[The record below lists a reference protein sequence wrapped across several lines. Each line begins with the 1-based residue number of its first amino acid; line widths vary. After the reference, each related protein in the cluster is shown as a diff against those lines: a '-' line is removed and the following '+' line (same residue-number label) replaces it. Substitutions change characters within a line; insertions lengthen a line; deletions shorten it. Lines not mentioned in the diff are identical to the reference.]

1 MKRVLS
7 LAVLAATFAA
17 GLAGCATDRISDD
30 ERLALYRAHAGAP
43 VRDFQYFNS
52 LNGWTNLGDSAL
64 AVWTKPG
71 TAYLLEFAGAC
82 NDLDYAPAISITNM
96 MGRVSAK
103 FDDVIV
109 LGGTRSIRLP
119 CRIQTIRPL
128 DVKALKVSEQQL
140 REAKVEERT
149 QKQEGEGR

>member
-1 MKRVLS
+1 MKRAL
-7 LAVLAATFAA
+7 VLALLAA
-17 GLAGCATDRISDD
+17 GLAGCASNRISDD

-43 VRDFQYFNS
+43 VRDFQYFGN
-52 LNGWTNLGDSAL
+52 LNGWNNLGNTAL

-71 TAYLLEFAGAC
+71 TAYLLELAGPC

-96 MGRVSAK
+96 MGRVSSK

-109 LGGTRSIRLP
+109 LGGPRTIRMP
-119 CRIQTIRPL
+119 CRIESIRPL

-140 REAKVEERT
+140 REAKTEERAR
-149 QKQEGEGR
+149 KGE